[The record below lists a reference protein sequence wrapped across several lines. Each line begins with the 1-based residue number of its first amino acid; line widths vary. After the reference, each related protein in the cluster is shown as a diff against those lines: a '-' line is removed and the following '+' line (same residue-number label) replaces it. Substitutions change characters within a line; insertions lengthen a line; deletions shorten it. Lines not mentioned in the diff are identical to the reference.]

1 MKRTIFAIVIIVVM
15 LAAGIGEQVYL
26 RHLFADLLQRTENVS
41 ACVAADEMA
50 LALARTDD
58 LQTWWEARKHILEAV
73 VSHNE
78 TKEVTLRIAE
88 LRGYIA
94 IGDRKSA
101 YATASILQETATNL
115 PHLLGFSWDTI
126 C

>member
-1 MKRTIFAIVIIVVM
+1 MKRTVFAVVIIVVM
-15 LAAGIGEQVYL
+15 LSAGVAEQIYL
-26 RHLFADLLQRTENVS
+26 HRLFADLHDQAEEISLL
-41 ACVAADEMA
+41 VAADDLPQA
-50 LALARTDD
+50 LERTAE
-58 LQTWWEARKHILEAV
+58 LQNWWECRKHFLEAV

-94 IGDRKSA
+94 IDDRKSA
-101 YATASILQETATNL
+101 YATVAILIETSTNL